1 MHRRRW
7 WMAGLALGLAG
18 LMLAGVAAQ
27 LSYAQSGTEPQGPR
41 EPSGVLSTPTP
52 GSKSASTPPVSDPDG
67 VTILDQA
74 GAGTKNAADPQAAA
88 PGTAAPQMAGD
99 SRSFMACGATGNANW
114 TTTSTAWQV
123 IRSCTATFPEAG
135 VVFIDATAGMGM
147 QDTAY
152 EGRFGL
158 SIDNAAAGI
167 ASTNRWV
174 NIYPDGGDGTDKNVA
189 TSLLWPVSA
198 GTHTFY
204 FLGTR
209 YTGSGT
215 VLAYDPALSVAYF
228 PSAATPVK
236 TCGVSSS
243 AIFTTT
249 SSAFVAVQT
258 CSLNVPGPGWVYVNA
273 TASAGLANNPYE
285 VRYHVAVDDNSL
297 NTGWP
302 DRWTNVY
309 TDTGDGTD
317 EALASSMLTQI
328 VSGTHT
334 FYFGVSRYAGSGT
347 VQLYNPALSVLYFPD
362 QSVVAKTCGSFLGSG
377 DWQNSTTNYTTARAC
392 TLDVPSRGFALV
404 EANAS
409 AGLPYGSANW
419 EGQFRWGVD
428 DANGSDATDRWVN
441 VYTDGGDGTDRVVA
455 TSGLIDVSAGPHTF
469 YFVGRRYSGS
479 GTVDLIRPSL
489 TVLVPAGRVFLP
501 LVLK

>member
-1 MHRRRW
+1 MHRRRL
-7 WMAGLALGLAG
+7 WMAGVALGLAV
-18 LMLAGVAAQ
+18 LMLAGAAAQ
-27 LSYAQSGTEPQGPR
+27 LSYAQTGTEPQGPS
-41 EPSGVLSTPTP
+41 EPIGVLSTPAP
-52 GSKSASTPPVSDPDG
+52 GSKNAVQPPAFDPGG
-67 VTILDQA
+67 VTLLDRA
-74 GAGTKNAADPQAAA
+74 GAGTKNAAEVHQAAA
-88 PGTAAPQMAGD
+88 PQIAGD
-99 SRSFMACGATGNANW
+99 SGSFMACGATGNANW

-135 VVFIDATAGMGM
+135 VVFINATAGVAL

-167 ASTNRWV
+167 QSTSRWV
-174 NIYPDGGDGTDKNVA
+174 NIYPDGGDGTDKSVA
-189 TSLLWPVSA
+189 ASLLIPVSA

-209 YTGSGT
+209 YAGSGT

-228 PSAATPVK
+228 PASATPVK

-243 AIFTTT
+243 AVFTTT
-249 SSAFVAVQT
+249 SNTFAAVQT

-273 TASAGLANNPYE
+273 TASAGLPYGGGPYE

-302 DRWTNVY
+302 DHWTNVY

-317 EALASSMLTQI
+317 EALASSMLTHI
-328 VSGTHT
+328 VTGTHT
-334 FYFGVSRYAGSGT
+334 FYFGAARYAGSGT
-347 VQLYNPALSVLYFPD
+347 VQLYDPALSVLYFPAN
-362 QSVVAKTCGSFLGSG
+362 SVVAKTCGSFEGSG
-377 DWQNSTTNYTTARAC
+377 DWQNSTNSYTTVRAC
-392 TLDVPSRGFALV
+392 MLEVPSRGFAIV
-404 EANAS
+404 DANAS
-409 AGLPYGSANW
+409 AGLTYGSSNW
-419 EGQFRWGVD
+419 EGLFRWGVD
-428 DANGSDATDRWVN
+428 DANGSDSFDRWAD
-441 VYTDGGDGTDRVVA
+441 VYTDSGDGTDRVVA
-455 TSGLIDVSAGPHTF
+455 ASGLIDVSAGPHTF

-479 GTVDLIRPSL
+479 GTVELIRPSL
-489 TVLVPAGRVFLP
+489 TVLVPTGRVFLP